1 MKPVLIYKA
10 KIINEGNSF
19 KGSLLIEDGK
29 ISKIFKDD
37 VPESVKAKAEIID
50 GEDKWVIPGVIDT
63 HVHFRDPGQTQK
75 ADFLTESRAAVA
87 GGVTSVM
94 DMPNTS
100 PATTSM
106 ALWEQKTQE
115 LAKKSLVNFSCYMGA
130 TDSNVDEIMNIDPKK
145 VCGLK
150 LFMGSTTSS
159 FVVNDR
165 KKLEEIFAKSPV
177 LIATH
182 NEDDNMIKENLAK
195 VKAELGEDKPIP
207 MFYHSVIRNSDA
219 CYKSTAAAIELALK
233 YHTHLH
239 VLHLSTLKELA
250 LFERIPEAEKDNIT
264 AETTVN
270 YLWFADD
277 DYERLGARIKCCPS
291 IKKAKSR
298 EGLQKGVADGIIDTI
313 ATDHAP
319 HLLSEKE
326 GDAISAASGIPS
338 IQHSLPMM
346 LELAK
351 KGAFTREQVVEKM
364 CHNPAKIFGVEK
376 RGFIR
381 KGYYADLVI
390 ISPNTPYTVEAKDL
404 QYKCG
409 WSPIEGTKLSFKVEK
424 TFVNGNLVYDEGK
437 INEENKGQ
445 ILSFAR

>member
-1 MKPVLIYKA
+1 MKPILIYKA
-10 KIINEGNSF
+10 KIINDGNSY

-37 VPESVKAKAEIID
+37 VPESVKTKADIID
-50 GEDKWVIPGVIDT
+50 AEDKWVLPGVIDT
-63 HVHFRDPGQTQK
+63 HVHFRDPGMTHK

-94 DMPNTS
+94 DMPNTT
-100 PATTSM
+100 PPTTSM
-106 ALWEQKTQE
+106 ALWEEKMKQ
-115 LAKKSLVNFSCYMGA
+115 LSAKSLVNFSCYMGA
-130 TDSNVDEIMNIDPKK
+130 TDDNVDEIKKIDPSK

-159 FVVNDR
+159 FAVHDR
-165 KKLEEIFAKSPV
+165 AKLEDIFANSPV

-182 NEDDNMIKENLAK
+182 NEDDAMIAENAEKAKEEYA
-195 VKAELGEDKPIP
+195 GKPIP
-207 MFYHSVIRNSDA
+207 MICHSTIRNSDA
-219 CYKSTAAAIELALK
+219 CYKSTAAAIDLALK
-233 YHTHLH
+233 HHTHLH

-250 LFERIPEAEKDNIT
+250 LFDRIPEAEKDNIT

-270 YLWFADD
+270 YLWFSDA

-291 IKKAKSR
+291 IKKGKSR
-298 EGLQKGVADGIIDTI
+298 EGLQQGVAKGIIDTI

-326 GDAISAASGIPS
+326 GDALTAASGIPS
-338 IQHSLPMM
+338 IQHALPMM

-376 RGFIR
+376 RGYIR

-390 ISPNTPYTVEAKDL
+390 ISPNDPYTVEAKDL

-409 WSPIEGTKLSFKVEK
+409 WSPVEGEKFSYKVEK
-424 TFVNGNLVYDEGK
+424 TLVNGVVVYDEGK
-437 INEENKGQ
+437 INEETKGQ
-445 ILSFAR
+445 MLSFVR